1 MSSPLATELY
11 HPPRGH
17 PLHPYVLAIFRVRWN
32 GAGLRET
39 ILPKG
44 NLDYLFNLG
53 APLHG
58 SSVRP
63 EGYVAR
69 EGCTWIAGLRTR
81 PYVVR
86 PQGVVG
92 LLGVCLRAETAAAL
106 MPMPPCEFINQ
117 ELDGS
122 DLPPD
127 LRAVAEQVYEAQS
140 FARQVAILTKWLT
153 GRLRPLRGAPAVR
166 HACALLRS
174 SRAEDPVGAT
184 AKAMGVSVRHLRRMV
199 TEHVGV
205 GPAEY
210 VRVARFVRAT
220 ELMAAPERTLAEV
233 ALTAGYYD
241 QAHLCRDFRTFAEM
255 TPQDYRRQANGPVV
269 GHIISKDG
277 RSVQDASP

>member
-1 MSSPLATELY
+1 MSSPLATETY
-11 HPPRGH
+11 QPPRGH
-17 PLHPYVLAIFRVRWN
+17 PLHPYVIAIFRVRWN

-44 NLDYLFNLG
+44 NVDYLFNLG

-69 EGCTWIAGLRTR
+69 EGGTWIAGLRTR

-106 MPMPPCEFINQ
+106 LPVPLSEFTNQ

-127 LRAVAEQVYEAQS
+127 VRTVAEQVHETTS
-140 FARQVAILTKWLT
+140 FAEQVALLTKWLL
-153 GRLRPLRGAPAVR
+153 GRLRPLRGAQAVR
-166 HACALLRS
+166 HACALMRE
-174 SRAEDPVGAT
+174 SRAEDPVGTT
-184 AKAMGVSVRHLRRMV
+184 ARTLGVSVRHLRRMV

-220 ELMAAPERTLAEV
+220 ELMAAPDRTLSQV

-255 TPQDYRRQANGPVV
+255 TPQDYRRQANGPVA
-269 GHIISKDG
+269 GHIIAKDG